1 MFLQFYITFPSPLR
15 FFVFTFLFLTISVFG
30 AYTYANVRRENCP
43 PDKFISFAAKA
54 QKGVKMKLLKK
65 ILIGAVFMTA
75 GFAFAQTSMMKISTA
90 NLFGNDVDD
99 FMSVNDW
106 QNVQPKNMFGYLGY
120 GQTGKSNIE
129 LGLSRMFDPFYMGAW
144 FGGSVGW
151 TSKTDSGGNI
161 NNNTKDPTADNNRAA
176 HGKVIFGIN
185 NLGFLADVRFKPN
198 AGNKY
203 EKSGAIETT
212 ANKFELDTTIRAGMN
227 IPAGEKLFKTSA
239 ALGLRSKADKEET
252 KNDGKITTLTDKG
265 YTILDI
271 DAGVSFDFY
280 KKGAVTQNAAL
291 ALDTDWTF
299 FPIDTAAGGVNT
311 KTFGQANNK
320 IALEPRW
327 ELTFEPDA
335 RFAFKMGSGVNMALR
350 FESDYNYSESSG
362 TKTYN
367 TNRNHK
373 TTLFFM
379 PDLELGMSYFIVP
392 AKFRFNAGASFIM
405 ADYDSA
411 TKKYS
416 PSIGWTFTRNETRNS
431 SNGSVTSSSG
441 ATEWKFDNQT
451 GKVQLSS
458 GFTWYLSKNV
468 TADVYWNLLGNV
480 FDAFGSK
487 LLEGNGISILNTMNQ
502 LLIHNFGVL
511 IAVKF

>member
-1 MFLQFYITFPSPLR
+1 
-15 FFVFTFLFLTISVFG
+15 
-30 AYTYANVRRENCP
+30 
-43 PDKFISFAAKA
+43 
-54 QKGVKMKLLKK
+54 MKLLKK

-90 NLFGNDVDD
+90 TLFGNDVDD

-106 QNVQPKNMFGYLGY
+106 QNVRPEHMFGYLGY
-120 GQTGKSNIE
+120 GQTGRSNIE
-129 LGLSRMFDPFYMGAW
+129 LGLSRMFNPFYMGAW
-144 FGGSVGW
+144 FGGRVQW
-151 TSKTDSGGNI
+151 DSKTESNGNI
-161 NNNTKDPTADNNRAA
+161 TNTTTATDGAE
-176 HGKVIFGIN
+176 GKVIFGIN

-198 AGNKY
+198 TGNKY
-203 EKSGAIETT
+203 EKSGATETT

-239 ALGLRSKADKEET
+239 ALGLRSKADKDET
-252 KNDGKITTLTDKG
+252 KNNGKITSLTDKG

-299 FPIDTAAGGVNT
+299 FAVDTALNT
-311 KTFGQANNK
+311 KSFGKIDNT
-320 IALEPRW
+320 IALQPRW

-335 RFAFKMGSGVNMALR
+335 RFAFKMGSGVNMSLN
-350 FESDYNYSESSG
+350 FVSNLDYTETSG
-362 TKTYN
+362 TKAYN
-367 TNRNHK
+367 TARKH
-373 TTLFFM
+373 TTKFYFK
-379 PDLELGMSYFIVP
+379 PDIELGMSYFIVP
-392 AKFRFNAGASFIM
+392 AKFRFNMGAALTIPELGWDFVR
-405 ADYDSA
+405 DEVRNGA
-411 TKKYS
+411 T
-416 PSIGWTFTRNETRNS
+416 GAVN
-431 SNGSVTSSSG
+431 SSSG

-451 GKVQLSS
+451 GKVTLSS
-458 GFTWYLSKNV
+458 GFTWYFSKNV

-487 LLEGNGISILNTMNQ
+487 LLEGSGTSILNTMNQ

>member
-1 MFLQFYITFPSPLR
+1 M
-15 FFVFTFLFLTISVFG
+15 
-30 AYTYANVRRENCP
+30 
-43 PDKFISFAAKA
+43 
-54 QKGVKMKLLKK
+54 
-65 ILIGAVFMTA
+65 
-75 GFAFAQTSMMKISTA
+75 
-90 NLFGNDVDD
+90 
-99 FMSVNDW
+99 
-106 QNVQPKNMFGYLGY
+106 
-120 GQTGKSNIE
+120 
-129 LGLSRMFDPFYMGAW
+129 
-144 FGGSVGW
+144 
-151 TSKTDSGGNI
+151 
-161 NNNTKDPTADNNRAA
+161 
-176 HGKVIFGIN
+176 IFGIN

-239 ALGLRSKADKEET
+239 ALGLRSKADKDET
-252 KNDGKITTLTDKG
+252 KNNGKITSLTDKG

-299 FPIDTAAGGVNT
+299 FAVDTALNT
-311 KTFGQANNK
+311 KSFGKIDNT
-320 IALEPRW
+320 IALQPRW

-350 FESDYNYSESSG
+350 FESDSNYSESSG

-411 TKKYS
+411 TKEYS

-451 GKVQLSS
+451 GKVKLSS
-458 GFTWYLSKNV
+458 GFTWYFSKNV

>member
-1 MFLQFYITFPSPLR
+1 
-15 FFVFTFLFLTISVFG
+15 
-30 AYTYANVRRENCP
+30 
-43 PDKFISFAAKA
+43 
-54 QKGVKMKLLKK
+54 
-65 ILIGAVFMTA
+65 
-75 GFAFAQTSMMKISTA
+75 
-90 NLFGNDVDD
+90 
-99 FMSVNDW
+99 
-106 QNVQPKNMFGYLGY
+106 
-120 GQTGKSNIE
+120 
-129 LGLSRMFDPFYMGAW
+129 
-144 FGGSVGW
+144 
-151 TSKTDSGGNI
+151 
-161 NNNTKDPTADNNRAA
+161 
-176 HGKVIFGIN
+176 
-185 NLGFLADVRFKPN
+185 
-198 AGNKY
+198 
-203 EKSGAIETT
+203 
-212 ANKFELDTTIRAGMN
+212 MN

-239 ALGLRSKADKEET
+239 ALGLRSKADKDET

-299 FPIDTAAGGVNT
+299 FPIDTAAAGVNT

-350 FESDYNYSESSG
+350 FESDSNYSESSG

-411 TKKYS
+411 TKEYS

-451 GKVQLSS
+451 GKVKLSS
-458 GFTWYLSKNV
+458 GFTWYFSKNV

>member
-1 MFLQFYITFPSPLR
+1 MFLQFYVTFPSPLR
-15 FFVFTFLFLTISVFG
+15 FFAFTFLFLTISVFG

-151 TSKTDSGGNI
+151 TSTTDSGGNI
-161 NNNTKDPTADNNRAA
+161 NNKTKDPTADNDREA

-239 ALGLRSKADKEET
+239 ALGLRSKADKDET

-280 KKGAVTQNAAL
+280 KKGAITQNAAF
-291 ALDTDWTF
+291 ALDTDC
-299 FPIDTAAGGVNT
+299 
-311 KTFGQANNK
+311 
-320 IALEPRW
+320 
-327 ELTFEPDA
+327 
-335 RFAFKMGSGVNMALR
+335 S
-350 FESDYNYSESSG
+350 
-362 TKTYN
+362 
-367 TNRNHK
+367 
-373 TTLFFM
+373 FM
-379 PDLELGMSYFIVP
+379 NLGAPVLGAYIFRIV
-392 AKFRFNAGASFIM
+392 
-405 ADYDSA
+405 
-411 TKKYS
+411 
-416 PSIGWTFTRNETRNS
+416 
-431 SNGSVTSSSG
+431 SSSC
-441 ATEWKFDNQT
+441 
-451 GKVQLSS
+451 
-458 GFTWYLSKNV
+458 
-468 TADVYWNLLGNV
+468 
-480 FDAFGSK
+480 
-487 LLEGNGISILNTMNQ
+487 
-502 LLIHNFGVL
+502 
-511 IAVKF
+511 

>member
-1 MFLQFYITFPSPLR
+1 MLQ
-15 FFVFTFLFLTISVFG
+15 
-30 AYTYANVRRENCP
+30 
-43 PDKFISFAAKA
+43 
-54 QKGVKMKLLKK
+54 
-65 ILIGAVFMTA
+65 
-75 GFAFAQTSMMKISTA
+75 
-90 NLFGNDVDD
+90 
-99 FMSVNDW
+99 
-106 QNVQPKNMFGYLGY
+106 
-120 GQTGKSNIE
+120 
-129 LGLSRMFDPFYMGAW
+129 
-144 FGGSVGW
+144 
-151 TSKTDSGGNI
+151 
-161 NNNTKDPTADNNRAA
+161 
-176 HGKVIFGIN
+176 
-185 NLGFLADVRFKPN
+185 
-198 AGNKY
+198 
-203 EKSGAIETT
+203 IETT

-299 FPIDTAAGGVNT
+299 FPIDTAALGVNT

-350 FESDYNYSESSG
+350 FESDSNYSESSG

-392 AKFRFNAGASFIM
+392 AKFRFNMGAALAIPELGWDFI
-405 ADYDSA
+405 
-411 TKKYS
+411 K
-416 PSIGWTFTRNETRNS
+416 NETRNTAT
-431 SNGSVTSSSG
+431 GAVTASTG
-441 ATEWKFDNQT
+441 TVNWKFDSET
-451 GKVQLSS
+451 GHVDLSS
-458 GFTWYLSKNV
+458 GFTWYFSKNV